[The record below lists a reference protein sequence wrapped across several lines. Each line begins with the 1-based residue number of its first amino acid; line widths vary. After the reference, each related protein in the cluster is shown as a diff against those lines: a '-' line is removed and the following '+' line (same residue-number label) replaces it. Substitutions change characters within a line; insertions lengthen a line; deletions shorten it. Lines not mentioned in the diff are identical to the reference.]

1 MIPVVL
7 NRGKGRSARAMLGG
21 TDGKAYQLIVTAHFN
36 DTAWPD
42 CLLVVYRYTLA
53 A

>member
-1 MIPVVL
+1 
-7 NRGKGRSARAMLGG
+7 MLGG